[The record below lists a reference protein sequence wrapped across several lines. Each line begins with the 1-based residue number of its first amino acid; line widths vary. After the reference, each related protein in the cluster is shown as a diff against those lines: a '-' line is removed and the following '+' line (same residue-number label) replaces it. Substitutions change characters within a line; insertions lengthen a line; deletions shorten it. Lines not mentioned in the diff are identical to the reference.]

1 MKRTI
6 LYAYIALMVA
16 VGLPLLAN
24 LGEQDAREGAEAVN
38 PMPPSALD
46 EAPPAALPRAETA
59 AETPAPAP
67 AALAAPEQLS
77 RGRRING

>member
-16 VGLPLLAN
+16 VGLPFLAN

-38 PMPPSALD
+38 PTPLSAVD
-46 EAPPAALPRAETA
+46 EAPPAVLPRAGVT
-59 AETPAPAP
+59 
-67 AALAAPEQLS
+67 APEQLS

>member
-16 VGLPLLAN
+16 VGLPFLAN
-24 LGEQDAREGAEAVN
+24 LGEQDAPDGAEAVN
-38 PMPPSALD
+38 PTPLSAVD
-46 EAPPAALPRAETA
+46 EAP
-59 AETPAPAP
+59 P